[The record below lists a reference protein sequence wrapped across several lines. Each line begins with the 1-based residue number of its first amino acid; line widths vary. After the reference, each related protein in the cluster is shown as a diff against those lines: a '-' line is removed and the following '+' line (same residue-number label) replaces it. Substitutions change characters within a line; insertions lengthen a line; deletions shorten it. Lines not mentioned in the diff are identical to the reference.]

1 MARPGIT
8 YHEVTDAI
16 QTLLGQNK
24 PVTIE
29 NIRQQLKTGSN
40 STIARHLNDWKK
52 QSSGGLLQPHTLPK
66 EIVAFVEGLWQ
77 RLQEEMMQ
85 KVLQHQENIDI
96 KLTTAQQELSASH
109 QTIIVLKDKLHQAE
123 EKLQIYQHRE
133 KENQREFATEQKN
146 NAKLTERLQFL
157 EIQNSKEANEKKE
170 LHDLLKKTQA
180 NLEHY
185 QQAALELR
193 EKQQFAIEQERQTYQ
208 KNIDALQQ
216 AFIQESQQRIQF
228 EHQCNQ
234 LEKYHQQLTK
244 ELNEHRQM
252 LKQSQS
258 ASRDLEINLQAKH
271 QQHQQ
276 LEAQYQTV
284 IDRLKLHES
293 ELIHLKAEL
302 MTTRNQCKLYEQE
315 LAKAKDKIQTLRQD
329 NLFLT
334 EEKSKLAG
342 QFEQLQIIRKK

>member
-8 YHEVTDAI
+8 YHDVTDAI

-40 STIARHLNDWKK
+40 STIARYLNDWKK
-52 QSSGGLLQPHTLPK
+52 QSSGSLLQPHTLPK

-77 RLQEEMMQ
+77 RVQEEMMQ
-85 KVLQHQENIDI
+85 KVLQHQEDIDT
-96 KLTTAQQELSASH
+96 KLLTAQQELRASH
-109 QTIIVLKDKLHQAE
+109 QTIITLKDKLHQAE
-123 EKLQIYQHRE
+123 EQLSIYQHRE
-133 KENQREFATEQKN
+133 KENQLVLATEQKN
-146 NAKLTERLQFL
+146 NAKLTERVQLL
-157 EIQNSKEANEKKE
+157 ETQNSKEANEKKE
-170 LHDLLKKTQA
+170 LHYLLKQTQA

-193 EKQQFAIEQERQTYQ
+193 EKQQLTLEQERQTYQ

-216 AFIQESQQRIQF
+216 AFIQESQQKIQF
-228 EHQCNQ
+228 ENQCKQ
-234 LEKYHQQLTK
+234 IEKYNQKLTK
-244 ELNEHRQM
+244 EADEHREM

-258 ASRDLEINLQAKH
+258 ASRDLEIKLQAKH

-284 IDRLKLHES
+284 IDRSKRNE
-293 ELIHLKAEL
+293 EALINLKAEL
-302 MTTRNQCKLYEQE
+302 MATSNQHKMYEQE
-315 LAKAKDKIQTLRQD
+315 LAKAKDKIQALRQD

-334 EEKSKLAG
+334 EEKFKLAG
-342 QFEQLQIIRKK
+342 QFEQLQTMIA